1 MASAGDNGGGYY
13 NVMLGSGTDETSVTV
28 TWDQDLISSTV
39 VDIVSDPT
47 IPDAHGSGAVFS
59 AHTEG
64 MPYSAHHRKAKVSGL
79 TPGQTYTYR
88 VGNESDGWSDEMTFT
103 AGSGSTTWSFAAT
116 GAPNTLVDDA
126 TWASTVTAAT
136 ATHPE
141 LLVVAGNAMEKA
153 NSTAGR
159 YAFTDPDALQSVPT
173 VTGSHS
179 SDSFG
184 GSLETAWHFQQP
196 NFSFGNT
203 AFTYNNVGF
212 IGVTPQLED
221 YREESFITSNADA
234 MRGQVDWIVLF
245 GMSSLENKPY
255 LQKVAS
261 NAGIDLVLSGN
272 DYFYSRS
279 HLLNA
284 NSVSDASKADG
295 SVLYPGDNDT
305 LFVSLNSATDR
316 NLAQPTGDPDTQLK
330 SAQDGTPDYT
340 TVDVTPE
347 ELTITTRD
355 VASNAVIDTVTLS
368 RKQIINPSP
377 IASEE
382 PTPTSEKPTTSEPKP
397 TTKKPEPTS
406 EKPTTPEPKPT
417 TKKPEPT
424 SEKPTTSEPKPTTK
438 KPEPTSEK
446 PTTSEPKP
454 TTKKPEPTS
463 EKPTTS
469 EPKPT
474 TKKPEPTSEK
484 PTTSEPKPTTK
495 KPEPTSEKPT
505 TSEPK
510 PTTKKPEPTS
520 EKPTT
525 SEPKPTTEKPTPKP
539 EPTPDPSVKP
549 GSVVETVTPG
559 KATVLDD
566 AVVYPTATLT
576 GEVLDAKGTKVTGA
590 TVNVDKQGK
599 VTVTL
604 PKDAKAGTY
613 TVQLR
618 DGEKAIG
625 EPITITV
632 TAKAT
637 PTPKPKPDPN
647 KDGSSDGSSAENM
660 VWVGVGAFFG
670 MIGLAA
676 LFGWLI
682 GNALGHARPFLAQV
696 GIHI

>member
-1 MASAGDNGGGYY
+1 MRKTALLTAVSVAASLMVAPMASAGDNGGGYY
-13 NVMLGSGTDETSVTV
+13 NVMLGPGTDETSVTV

-39 VDIVSDPT
+39 VDIISDPA
-47 IPDAHGSGAVFS
+47 IADAHGSGTVFS

-103 AGSGSTTWSFAAT
+103 AGSGSTSWSFAAT

-153 NSTAGR
+153 NSTADR
-159 YAFTDPDALQSVPT
+159 YAFTDPAALQSVPT

-179 SDSFG
+179 RDSLG
-184 GSLETAWHFQQP
+184 GSVETAWHFQQP

-221 YREESFITSNADA
+221 YRVENFITSNADA

-245 GMSSLENKPY
+245 GMSSLANKPY
-255 LQKVAS
+255 LQRVAS
-261 NAGIDLVLSGN
+261 NASIDLVLSGN

-284 NSVSDASKADG
+284 NSVSDANKADG
-295 SVLYPGDNDT
+295 NVLYPGDNDT

-316 NLAQPTGDPDTQLK
+316 NLAQPTGDSETQAK

-355 VASNAVIDTVTLS
+355 VASNTVIDTVTLS
-368 RKQIINPSP
+368 RKQVINPAP

-382 PTPTSEKPTTSEPKP
+382 PTPTSEKPA
-397 TTKKPEPTS
+397 
-406 EKPTTPEPKPT
+406 TPEPKPT

-424 SEKPTTSEPKPTTK
+424 SEKPT
-438 KPEPTSEK
+438 PE
-446 PTTSEPKP
+446 
-454 TTKKPEPTS
+454 
-463 EKPTTS
+463 
-469 EPKPT
+469 
-474 TKKPEPTSEK
+474 
-484 PTTSEPKPTTK
+484 
-495 KPEPTSEKPT
+495 
-505 TSEPK
+505 
-510 PTTKKPEPTS
+510 
-520 EKPTT
+520 
-525 SEPKPTTEKPTPKP
+525 P
-539 EPTPDPSVKP
+539 EPTPAPSVKP
-549 GSVVETVTPG
+549 GSVVEKVTPG

-566 AVVYPTATLT
+566 AVVNPTATLT
-576 GEVLDAKGTKVTGA
+576 GEVLDAKGTKVSGA
-590 TVNVDKQGK
+590 TVSVDKQGK

-618 DGEKAIG
+618 DGEKAVG

-632 TAKAT
+632 TAKAP

-682 GNALGHARPFLAQV
+682 GNVLGHARPFLAQV

>member
-1 MASAGDNGGGYY
+1 MRKTALLTAVSVAASLMVAPMASAGDNGGGYY

-103 AGSGSTTWSFAAT
+103 AGSGSTSWSFAAT

-159 YAFTDPDALQSVPT
+159 YAFTAPDALQSVPT

-406 EKPTTPEPKPT
+406 EKPTT
-417 TKKPEPT
+417 
-424 SEKPTTSEPKPTTK
+424 
-438 KPEPTSEK
+438 
-446 PTTSEPKP
+446 
-454 TTKKPEPTS
+454 
-463 EKPTTS
+463 
-469 EPKPT
+469 
-474 TKKPEPTSEK
+474 
-484 PTTSEPKPTTK
+484 
-495 KPEPTSEKPT
+495 
-505 TSEPK
+505 SEPK

-549 GSVVETVTPG
+549 GSVVEKVTPG

-566 AVVYPTATLT
+566 AVVHPTATLT

-625 EPITITV
+625 EPIKITV

-670 MIGLAA
+670 MIGLAG

>member
-1 MASAGDNGGGYY
+1 MRKTALLTAVSVAASLMVAPMASAGDNGGGYY

-316 NLAQPTGDPDTQLK
+316 NLAQPTGNSETQAK

-382 PTPTSEKPTTSEPKP
+382 PTPTSEKPS
-397 TTKKPEPTS
+397 
-406 EKPTTPEPKPT
+406 
-417 TKKPEPT
+417 
-424 SEKPTTSEPKPTTK
+424 TSEPKPTTK

-469 EPKPT
+469 E
-474 TKKPEPTSEK
+474 
-484 PTTSEPKPTTK
+484 
-495 KPEPTSEKPT
+495 
-505 TSEPK
+505 
-510 PTTKKPEPTS
+510 
-520 EKPTT
+520 
-525 SEPKPTTEKPTPKP
+525 
-539 EPTPDPSVKP
+539 
-549 GSVVETVTPG
+549 
-559 KATVLDD
+559 
-566 AVVYPTATLT
+566 
-576 GEVLDAKGTKVTGA
+576 
-590 TVNVDKQGK
+590 
-599 VTVTL
+599 
-604 PKDAKAGTY
+604 
-613 TVQLR
+613 
-618 DGEKAIG
+618 
-625 EPITITV
+625 
-632 TAKAT
+632 
-637 PTPKPKPDPN
+637 
-647 KDGSSDGSSAENM
+647 
-660 VWVGVGAFFG
+660 
-670 MIGLAA
+670 
-676 LFGWLI
+676 
-682 GNALGHARPFLAQV
+682 
-696 GIHI
+696 

>member
-1 MASAGDNGGGYY
+1 MRKTALLTAVSVAASLMVAPMASAGDNGGGYY

-316 NLAQPTGDPDTQLK
+316 NLAQPTGNSETQAK

-382 PTPTSEKPTTSEPKP
+382 PTPTSEKPS
-397 TTKKPEPTS
+397 
-406 EKPTTPEPKPT
+406 
-417 TKKPEPT
+417 
-424 SEKPTTSEPKPTTK
+424 TSEPKPTTK

-463 EKPTTS
+463 EKPT
-469 EPKPT
+469 PK
-474 TKKPEPTSEK
+474 
-484 PTTSEPKPTTK
+484 
-495 KPEPTSEKPT
+495 
-505 TSEPK
+505 
-510 PTTKKPEPTS
+510 
-520 EKPTT
+520 
-525 SEPKPTTEKPTPKP
+525 
-539 EPTPDPSVKP
+539 PTPDPSVKP
-549 GSVVETVTPG
+549 GSVVEKVTPG

-566 AVVYPTATLT
+566 AVVHPTATLT

>member
-1 MASAGDNGGGYY
+1 MRKTALLTAVSVAASLMVAPMASAGDNGGGYY

-103 AGSGSTTWSFAAT
+103 AGSGSTSWSFAAT

-159 YAFTDPDALQSVPT
+159 YAFTAPDALQSVPT

-316 NLAQPTGDPDTQLK
+316 NLAQPTGDPETQLK

-382 PTPTSEKPTTSEPKP
+382 PTPTSEKPS
-397 TTKKPEPTS
+397 
-406 EKPTTPEPKPT
+406 
-417 TKKPEPT
+417 
-424 SEKPTTSEPKPTTK
+424 TSEPKPTTK

-446 PTTSEPKP
+446 PTTSKPKP

-469 EPKPT
+469 KPKPT

-484 PTTSEPKPTTK
+484 PTTSK
-495 KPEPTSEKPT
+495 
-505 TSEPK
+505 
-510 PTTKKPEPTS
+510 
-520 EKPTT
+520 
-525 SEPKPTTEKPTPKP
+525 PKPTTEKPTPKP

-566 AVVYPTATLT
+566 AVVHPTATLT

-670 MIGLAA
+670 MIGLAG

>member
-1 MASAGDNGGGYY
+1 MRKTALLTAVSVAASLMVAPMASAGDNGGGYY

-103 AGSGSTTWSFAAT
+103 AGSGSTSWSFAAT

-316 NLAQPTGDPDTQLK
+316 NLAQPTGDPETQLK

-406 EKPTTPEPKPT
+406 EKPTT
-417 TKKPEPT
+417 
-424 SEKPTTSEPKPTTK
+424 
-438 KPEPTSEK
+438 
-446 PTTSEPKP
+446 
-454 TTKKPEPTS
+454 
-463 EKPTTS
+463 
-469 EPKPT
+469 
-474 TKKPEPTSEK
+474 
-484 PTTSEPKPTTK
+484 
-495 KPEPTSEKPT
+495 
-505 TSEPK
+505 SEPK

-549 GSVVETVTPG
+549 GSVVEKVTPG

-566 AVVYPTATLT
+566 AVVHPTATLT

-625 EPITITV
+625 EPIKITV

>member
-1 MASAGDNGGGYY
+1 MRKTALLTAVSVAASLMVAPMASAGDNGGGYY

-103 AGSGSTTWSFAAT
+103 AGSGSTSWSFAAT

-221 YREESFITSNADA
+221 YRVESFITSNADA

-245 GMSSLENKPY
+245 GMSSLANKPY

-261 NAGIDLVLSGN
+261 NASIDLVLSGN

-284 NSVSDASKADG
+284 NSESNENKADG
-295 SVLYPGDNDT
+295 NVLYPGDNDT

-316 NLAQPTGDPDTQLK
+316 NLAQPTGNSEAQAK

-377 IASEE
+377 IASEK
-382 PTPTSEKPTTSEPKP
+382 PTPTSEKPS
-397 TTKKPEPTS
+397 
-406 EKPTTPEPKPT
+406 
-417 TKKPEPT
+417 
-424 SEKPTTSEPKPTTK
+424 
-438 KPEPTSEK
+438 
-446 PTTSEPKP
+446 
-454 TTKKPEPTS
+454 
-463 EKPTTS
+463 
-469 EPKPT
+469 
-474 TKKPEPTSEK
+474 
-484 PTTSEPKPTTK
+484 
-495 KPEPTSEKPT
+495 

-549 GSVVETVTPG
+549 GSVVEKVTPG

-566 AVVYPTATLT
+566 AVVHPTATLT

>member
-1 MASAGDNGGGYY
+1 MRKTALLTAVSVAASLMVAPMASAGDNGGGYY
-13 NVMLGSGTDETSVTV
+13 NVMLGPGTDETSVTV

-39 VDIVSDPT
+39 VDIISDPA
-47 IPDAHGSGAVFS
+47 IADAHGSGTVFS

-103 AGSGSTTWSFAAT
+103 AGSGSTSWSFAAT

-153 NSTAGR
+153 NSTADR
-159 YAFTDPDALQSVPT
+159 YAFTDPAALQSVPT

-179 SDSFG
+179 RDSLG
-184 GSLETAWHFQQP
+184 GSVETAWHFQQP

-221 YREESFITSNADA
+221 YRVENFITSNADA

-245 GMSSLENKPY
+245 GMSSLANKPY
-255 LQKVAS
+255 LQRVAS
-261 NAGIDLVLSGN
+261 NASIDLVLSGN

-284 NSVSDASKADG
+284 NSVSDANKADG
-295 SVLYPGDNDT
+295 NVLYPGDNDT

-316 NLAQPTGDPDTQLK
+316 NLAQPTGDSETQAK

-355 VASNAVIDTVTLS
+355 VASNTVIDTVTLS
-368 RKQIINPSP
+368 RKQVINPAP

-382 PTPTSEKPTTSEPKP
+382 PTPTSEKPA
-397 TTKKPEPTS
+397 
-406 EKPTTPEPKPT
+406 TPEPKPT

-424 SEKPTTSEPKPTTK
+424 SEKPT
-438 KPEPTSEK
+438 PE
-446 PTTSEPKP
+446 
-454 TTKKPEPTS
+454 
-463 EKPTTS
+463 
-469 EPKPT
+469 
-474 TKKPEPTSEK
+474 
-484 PTTSEPKPTTK
+484 
-495 KPEPTSEKPT
+495 
-505 TSEPK
+505 
-510 PTTKKPEPTS
+510 
-520 EKPTT
+520 
-525 SEPKPTTEKPTPKP
+525 P
-539 EPTPDPSVKP
+539 EPTPAPSVKP
-549 GSVVETVTPG
+549 GSVVEKVTPG

-566 AVVYPTATLT
+566 AVVNPTATLT
-576 GEVLDAKGTKVTGA
+576 GEVLDAKGTKVSGA
-590 TVNVDKQGK
+590 TVSVDKQGK

-618 DGEKAIG
+618 DGEKAVG

-682 GNALGHARPFLAQV
+682 GNVLGHARPFLAQV

>member
-1 MASAGDNGGGYY
+1 MRKTALLTAVSVAASLMVAPMASAGDNGGGYY

-103 AGSGSTTWSFAAT
+103 AGSGSTSWSFAAT

-159 YAFTDPDALQSVPT
+159 YAFTAPDALQSVPT

-316 NLAQPTGDPDTQLK
+316 NLAQPTGDPETQLK

-382 PTPTSEKPTTSEPKP
+382 PTPTSEKPS
-397 TTKKPEPTS
+397 
-406 EKPTTPEPKPT
+406 
-417 TKKPEPT
+417 
-424 SEKPTTSEPKPTTK
+424 TSEPKPTTK

-446 PTTSEPKP
+446 PTTSKPKP

-469 EPKPT
+469 K
-474 TKKPEPTSEK
+474 
-484 PTTSEPKPTTK
+484 
-495 KPEPTSEKPT
+495 
-505 TSEPK
+505 
-510 PTTKKPEPTS
+510 
-520 EKPTT
+520 
-525 SEPKPTTEKPTPKP
+525 PKPTTEKPTPKP

-566 AVVYPTATLT
+566 AVVHPTATLT

-670 MIGLAA
+670 MIGLAG